1 MKKRIPHSFSKLS
14 KQKQHRLELQKVIK
28 ALRVMSNQP
37 QELASMQAV
46 VSADTVV
53 VKLLRHAGSGQQ
65 ANALDQV
72 RPLYRVGW
80 PKARAEPPASFARTD
95 EYVDASIGE
104 TERAVRTLQRKPSS
118 EVREF
123 YKRLA
128 KQNA

>member
-1 MKKRIPHSFSKLS
+1 MKKLIPHHFSKLS
-14 KQKQHRLELQKVIK
+14 KQKQHRLAIQKAIK

-37 QELASMQAV
+37 LDLESMHAV

-53 VKLLRHAGSGQQ
+53 VKLHRNAGLGRQ
-65 ANALDQV
+65 ANASDQV
-72 RPLYRVGW
+72 RPFYRVRLPRVRG
-80 PKARAEPPASFARTD
+80 EPPASIARAVD
-95 EYVDASIGE
+95 YVDASIVE

-118 EVREF
+118 EVNAF